1 LRVFWKGG
9 NRTFSYI
16 VVEIENY
23 RRKQG
28 GEKKDFDLVRFK
40 QTNKFL
46 KFDVYNNSENYS
58 SGRKLHR
65 RMERDRKKKIDLV
78 GFFSF

>member
-1 LRVFWKGG
+1 LRLFWKGG

-40 QTNKFL
+40 QTN
-46 KFDVYNNSENYS
+46 NYS